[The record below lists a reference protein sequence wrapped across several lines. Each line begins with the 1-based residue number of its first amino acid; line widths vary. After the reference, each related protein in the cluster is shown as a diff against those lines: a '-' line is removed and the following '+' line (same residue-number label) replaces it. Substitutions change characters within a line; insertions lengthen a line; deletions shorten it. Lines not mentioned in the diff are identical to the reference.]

1 MMSLE
6 EYTEKIKKSPKFWE
20 LVEIVKE
27 YKTYGQ
33 VRAFL
38 DGARKMS
45 DKHYVVAREMVRC
58 AFGY

>member
-6 EYTEKIKKSPKFWE
+6 EYTEKVKKNPRFWE

-33 VRAFL
+33 VAAFL
-38 DGARKMS
+38 DGTRRMS
-45 DKHYVVAREMVRC
+45 DEHYAIAREMVRC